1 MPPPFARAAA
11 LAALALTLAC
21 GTAPATQ
28 PATAA
33 DSAASTDTAAE
44 VTSTDGSTAADAGVA
59 SAADTTGPWVPPPVA
74 PPDTGTEVV
83 AQGWL
88 VAQVNPNAD
97 QVFAALDN
105 GTFALPGHG
114 AKEFGANW
122 KAVQPKDGQLAPQG
136 NSSQVVY
143 AARSITVEAPSGV
156 VLQLDR
162 AYDAWLNGRR
172 VAGDVYGHGW
182 MRFPGQ
188 LNAGDNLLVVR
199 GRGGQQWGIKVATT
213 SHKAKLNPHD
223 LTRPDLRVGDN
234 SVRWLGVPVLVFGQ
248 PAADAALDI
257 SARVIADDHW
267 LPTHTATPGLPGASA
282 TQLAFELV
290 PKAAPAK
297 VGENWPVTLRV
308 DSPSWPHSYEL
319 KIELPTVATDV
330 CWRQTFRSPDDGSV
344 QYYGVRPPVEQ
355 GPNQPLVLSVHGAGV
370 DAIGQ
375 AQSYHTH
382 PKTWIAAPTNRRPF
396 GFDWEEW
403 GHWNALYALE
413 DAAKRFATSPAH
425 QYLTGHSMG
434 GHGTWQLGVHHSDRF
449 AVLGPSAGWGSFYTY
464 TGLKKPTGPFAR
476 ARAHSDTH
484 VYLANLANR
493 AAYVIHGTADDNV
506 PWSEGKAMF
515 EAVSKVT
522 TDVANHWE
530 PGAGHWWDGD
540 KSAGADCVDWPPL
553 FELMGK
559 RQLDPV
565 PLTFDWKSPAPWYA
579 ENYAWLKLGSAKS
592 PNDDCNVH
600 VKPKD
605 AKTLAIDT
613 SNVRSMVLDGKA
625 LRGKG
630 IEAVVID
637 GTSITVPEGPLQ
649 VGPTTGKRPGSSGPY
664 NQAYHKPFVF
674 VFPDGDEA
682 MAAVAGWMLQSWM
695 AIGNGHGAAMPLSKV
710 MPQIRKNYQLIHFG
724 VTSAQVPLPAGFPF
738 AWSLK
743 GVQVEGVDYGD
754 KLLLTVY
761 DAGADTPGLG
771 ASLWAPKGKP
781 WLLYRF
787 VPFSSRSGLPDYV
800 LYDEPGVIATGFFGP
815 DWNFDPKLGVGW

>member
-1 MPPPFARAAA
+1 MQSRVVRFA
-11 LAALALTLAC
+11 LAIVAVAAGC
-21 GTAPATQ
+21 GTAPAT
-28 PATAA
+28 PPSSATDATSAHDAA
-33 DSAASTDTAAE
+33 PET
-44 VTSTDGSTAADAGVA
+44 GAADAVPGGDA
-59 SAADTTGPWVPPPVA
+59 SIEAGSPAPWNPPPVA
-74 PPDTGTEVV
+74 PADTGTEV
-83 AQGWL
+83 AATGWL

-97 QVFAALDN
+97 QVYAALDN
-105 GTFALPGHG
+105 GSFALPDVGT
-114 AKEFGANW
+114 
-122 KAVQPKDGQLAPQG
+122 KAYGVGWAGVQPKNGQLPPQG
-136 NSSQVVY
+136 NASLVVY
-143 AARSITVEAPSGV
+143 AARTVTAAAPMGA

-172 VAGDVYGHGW
+172 LAGDVYGHGW

-199 GRGGQQWGIKVATT
+199 GRGGQQWGVRVETS

-223 LTRPDLRVGDN
+223 LTRPDLRVGDGAA
-234 SVRWLGVPVLVFGQ
+234 RWLGVPLLVFGQ

-257 SARVIADDHW
+257 SARVVADDHW
-267 LPTHTATPGLPGASA
+267 QATHTITPGLSGASA
-282 TQLAFELV
+282 TQLPFELIA
-290 PKAAPAK
+290 KAAPVK
-297 VGENWPVTLRV
+297 VGEVWPVTLRV

-330 CWRQTFRSPDDGSV
+330 CYRQTFRSPDDGSV
-344 QYYGVRPPVEQ
+344 QYYGVRPPVDQ

-375 AQSYHTH
+375 AQAYHAH

-413 DAAKRFATSPAH
+413 DAAQRFKTSPAH

-484 VYLANLANR
+484 VYMSNLASR

-515 EAVSKVT
+515 EAVSKVS
-522 TDVANHWE
+522 TDVYNHWE

-540 KSAGADCVDWPPL
+540 KSPGADCVDWPPL

-565 PLTFDWKSPAPWYA
+565 PLAFEWRSPAPWYA
-579 ENYAWLKLGSAKS
+579 ENHAWLKLGSAKS
-592 PNDDCNVH
+592 PNGDCIVS

-605 AKTLAIDT
+605 AKALSIVTT
-613 SNVRSMVLDGKA
+613 NVRSMVLDGKA
-625 LRGKG
+625 LRSKG
-630 IEAVVID
+630 IETVTVDGADHAVPD
-637 GTSITVPEGPLQ
+637 GPLQ
-649 VGPTTGKRPGSSGPY
+649 VGPETGKRPGSSGPY
-664 NQAYHKPFVF
+664 NQAYHKPFLF
-674 VFPDGDEA
+674 VYPDGDEA

-695 AIGNGHGAAMPLSKV
+695 AIGNGHGAALPLGKV
-710 MPQIRKNYQLIHFG
+710 TAQVRKNYQLIHFG
-724 VTSAQVPLPAGFPF
+724 VPSAQVPLPAAFPF
-738 AWSLK
+738 TWSAQ

-761 DAGADTPGLG
+761 DGGPDTPGLG
-771 ASLWAPKGKP
+771 AALRAPKAKP

-800 LYDEPGVIATGFFGP
+800 LYDEGGVIATGFFGP
-815 DWNFDPKLGVGW
+815 DWQFDPKLGVGW